1 MKKFLILILAGG
13 FATAA
18 AAQQPAAD
26 VAQPQ
31 EGNAAT
37 AIGADSSDELA
48 ERNCLRYTGS
58 RIVASRNAT
67 RIRKSEEKAPDG
79 CVNAAGRSYTQD
91 DIRRTGQTN
100 VADALRM
107 LDPSVH

>member
-18 AAQQPAAD
+18 AAQQPASD
-26 VAQPQ
+26 TAQPQ
-31 EGNAAT
+31 AENAT
-37 AIGADSSDELA
+37 AIGADSSDVLA
-48 ERNCLRYTGS
+48 DRNCLRHTGS
-58 RIVASRNAT
+58 RITASRNAT
-67 RIRKSEEKAPDG
+67 RLRRHDDKTPPECANAP
-79 CVNAAGRSYTQD
+79 GRSYTGEDLQN
-91 DIRRTGQTN
+91 TGQTN